1 MRRSRIIGIGLV
13 AGMTFAAIAVGSL
26 RPQYPRPIPRMSDRF
41 VSAIQALAK
50 NKRFYDFLGL
60 SDYDHAS
67 LKLLV
72 TSNRA
77 NIGYETARA
86 AENNERYT
94 PPAEERLDTV
104 NIECG
109 DSRLQK
115 IYECSVVRV
124 KRRDGSEVQPLS
136 YSARP
141 RDYVAASGERWVVH
155 EVWAAFSPRELS
167 DGFVVEYT
175 SYDGVDSTFEVSPE
189 DARERL
195 LLKLE
200 EDPAIIRIC
209 AECID
214 SLAEIARQLATA
226 REEGKTSGGAA
237 N

>member
-13 AGMTFAAIAVGSL
+13 AGMIFAAIAAASL
-26 RPQYPRPIPRMSDRF
+26 RPPSPRPIPRMSDRL
-41 VSAIQALAK
+41 VSAVQALAK
-50 NKRFYDFLGL
+50 DKRFYDFVGL

-94 PPAEERLDTV
+94 PLAEERLDTV

-115 IYECSVVRV
+115 MFECSIVRV
-124 KRRDGSEVQPLS
+124 MRRDRSEIQPLS
-136 YSARP
+136 YSAKP
-141 RDYVAASGERWVVH
+141 IDYVSASGKHWVVH
-155 EVWAAFSPRELS
+155 EVWAIFSPRELS

-175 SYDGVDSTFEVSPE
+175 SYDGVESTFEVSPE
-189 DARERL
+189 DAREQL

-200 EDPAIIRIC
+200 EDPAII
-209 AECID
+209 
-214 SLAEIARQLATA
+214 
-226 REEGKTSGGAA
+226 
-237 N
+237 